1 MSFARGVAFV
11 FRWLLVGCL
20 LTSITAQATSTITY
34 YHNDLTGSPLVATD
48 ASGHVL
54 WRESYRP
61 FGERLVN
68 SAAAKGN
75 DVWFTSR
82 RQDVETGLVYMGARY
97 YDPVAGR
104 FVSIDPKGFS
114 ESSALSFNR
123 YAYANNNPYKNVDPD
138 GKESMAIRV
147 QERAQI
153 AYLKGQ
159 ISEGQ
164 LKEVYQAQET
174 GASVG
179 LLLEGVATG
188 IARIFERVGSEALSD
203 SALVCRGGTCTADR
217 FSSGN
222 GVISDAEGKLNGV
235 SVNSADGKSLNELSA
250 NIPNKRVGVT
260 TVGDI
265 RAAGGDVIKS
275 PTARNV
281 DHCTICG
288 ITAQKAE
295 ELFTPT
301 VRNPNV
307 P

>member
-104 FVSIDPKGFS
+104 FVSIDPKRFS
-114 ESSALSFNR
+114 EASILSFNR
-123 YAYANNNPYKNVDPD
+123 YSYANDNPYKFTDPD
-138 GKESMAIRV
+138 GRFSQIIAGAGALLLIGGTAIYIAGNPEQKARMQQSMN
-147 QERAQI
+147 QI
-153 AYLKGQ
+153 ADKLRWLVFSEDAAKHDEGGAKELDKPKGVPDNWTERPTEDPNGRQ
-159 ISEGQ
+159 WVNPENEGD
-164 LKEVYQAQET
+164 
-174 GASVG
+174 
-179 LLLEGVATG
+179 
-188 IARIFERVGSEALSD
+188 RVRVMPGNPD
-203 SALVCRGGTCTADR
+203 SPYPNSRGPYVRD
-217 FSSGN
+217 
-222 GVISDAEGKLNGV
+222 
-235 SVNSADGKSLNELSA
+235 
-250 NIPNKRVGVT
+250 
-260 TVGDI
+260 
-265 RAAGGDVIKS
+265 
-275 PTARNV
+275 
-281 DHCTICG
+281 
-288 ITAQKAE
+288 
-295 ELFTPT
+295 
-301 VRNPNV
+301 VRNGNQWLDTEGNRVEGRNGKYNNDTHIPLADYV
-307 P
+307 FRP